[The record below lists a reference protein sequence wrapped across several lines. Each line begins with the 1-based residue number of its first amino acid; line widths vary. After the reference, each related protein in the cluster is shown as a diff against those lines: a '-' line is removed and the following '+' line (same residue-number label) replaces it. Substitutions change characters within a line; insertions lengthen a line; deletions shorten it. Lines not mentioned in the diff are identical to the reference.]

1 MEGLYAKMS
10 IKKDLK
16 REGIEI
22 IGKLDTL
29 TINSLAKNISSILSQ
44 TFPELELNTNE
55 LFRNISRLDMYY
67 ARLPQGV
74 SAKYFYKNKSIYF
87 SNTVDSQ
94 NLTAVAMHE
103 CIHYL
108 QEKCDE
114 KGNILRLGLC
124 DYTSKGS
131 PDIGINEAAVQLMA
145 SKCLNKPYENVKY
158 FDIDLPTNSPSY
170 YTLECTLVNQMA
182 YVVGE
187 NVLFDST
194 LNSNDNFKNQFI
206 SLTSQDVFYNIERN
220 IDLLVEAQEKLTS
233 AYANLQEF
241 DTDIYFI
248 KESNKEINKLKN
260 KIKKLFLD
268 TQNLILTSYFD
279 SVINLVYTQ
288 KTIENYRN
296 KLYLFKNYIGQIDGD
311 TFFNDYYINKM
322 VELEKK
328 YETDKT
334 EITDLVVVKHNFIST
349 LFRRIKAILG
359 LNPKYAKIK
368 NN

>member
-1 MEGLYAKMS
+1 MS

-16 REGIEI
+16 KEGIDI

-29 TINSLAKNISSILSQ
+29 TINSLAKNISSIISQ
-44 TFPELELNTNE
+44 TFPELNLNTND
-55 LFRNISRLDMYY
+55 LFRNISRLNMYY

-87 SNTVDSQ
+87 SNTVDSK

-108 QEKCDE
+108 QEVCDNN
-114 KGNILRLGLC
+114 GNILRLGLC
-124 DYTSKGS
+124 DYTSKS
-131 PDIGINEAAVQLMA
+131 SHDVGINEAAVQLMA

-158 FDIDLPTNSPSY
+158 FGINIPTNSPSY
-170 YTLECTLVNQMA
+170 YTLECALVNQMA

-194 LNSNDNFKNQFI
+194 LNSNDNFRNQFI
-206 SLTSQDVFYNIERN
+206 SLTSKKVFYNIEKN
-220 IDLLVEAQEKLTS
+220 IDLLVESQEKLTS
-233 AYANLQEF
+233 LYASLQEF
-241 DTDIYFI
+241 DTDLYFI
-248 KESNKEINKLKN
+248 KESNKEINKQKDN
-260 KIKKLFLD
+260 IKKLFLD
-268 TQNLILTSYFD
+268 TQKLIFTSYFD
-279 SVINLVYTQ
+279 SAINLVYTS

-296 KLYLFKNYIGQIDGD
+296 KLYLFKNYIGQVDGD
-311 TFFNDYYINKM
+311 TSFNDYYIDKM
-322 VELEKK
+322 MELEKK

-349 LFRRIKAILG
+349 LFRKIKTLFG
-359 LNPKYAKIK
+359 FSPSYAKAK